1 MKKSILYFFGIYLVL
16 VSFFSSSALGQSQ
29 TIDSLKRVIKNAPA
43 DSTKVNT
50 YIALNKELF
59 SEGKREEM
67 IDVSNQGIR
76 LSKRIAY
83 PYGVGQLIL
92 QKGIAYQ
99 VIGEPKKAIDLYQE
113 GIEVAKINDLKEL
126 ESKFYIN
133 IGNYYYRLGDL
144 DIALGYFLT
153 AYEIKEV
160 LDKRSLG
167 RLLNNIAII
176 YRLQKKYDK
185 AELLYLESLKLKEA
199 VNDSIGIATS
209 YLNLGRLNSLREGK
223 RQIGIQ
229 QLTKSLQIHK
239 HLNNPYDIAICQVAL
254 GQVYYESQRYED
266 AKTALQN
273 AWNFFKI
280 NSNKEYAIKTLGILG
295 AIASEQKEYEIAEE
309 YYTESLQL
317 IGDDEGR
324 KQDKVEILQELSTV
338 KSKLKKNNEAY
349 DFLAASYVLY
359 QELNENERHTA
370 MEEMQ
375 AKFEVAQKEQL
386 ITEQKLAITRNI
398 GDRNLLIVVIFSLL
412 LLSLGL
418 IIFYKNRLKYKERI
432 TQQNKEL
439 QKQEIVKLQQE
450 NRMTAMDSMLEGQEK
465 ERARIAQD
473 LHDSL
478 GGLLSSVKSYFQST
492 QIKDAGT
499 AQRVEK
505 TTSLIDE
512 VASEVRRISHNMMPQ
527 ALVISGVEDALN
539 DIAIALKVE
548 KYDVS
553 FECKDLPQLKANQEI
568 MLYRLVQELIN
579 NIKKHAEANSI
590 FIQLYAVNKKVFVT
604 VEDDGKGFDIQ
615 AKNKENGLGLKSI
628 NSRVAYLNGEILW
641 HSEMGKG
648 TTVDISFAA

>member
-239 HLNNPYDIAICQVAL
+239 HLNNPYDIAIC
-254 GQVYYESQRYED
+254 
-266 AKTALQN
+266 
-273 AWNFFKI
+273 
-280 NSNKEYAIKTLGILG
+280 
-295 AIASEQKEYEIAEE
+295 
-309 YYTESLQL
+309 
-317 IGDDEGR
+317 
-324 KQDKVEILQELSTV
+324 
-338 KSKLKKNNEAY
+338 
-349 DFLAASYVLY
+349 
-359 QELNENERHTA
+359 
-370 MEEMQ
+370 
-375 AKFEVAQKEQL
+375 
-386 ITEQKLAITRNI
+386 
-398 GDRNLLIVVIFSLL
+398 
-412 LLSLGL
+412 LSL
-418 IIFYKNRLKYKERI
+418 IHI
-432 TQQNKEL
+432 
-439 QKQEIVKLQQE
+439 
-450 NRMTAMDSMLEGQEK
+450 
-465 ERARIAQD
+465 
-473 LHDSL
+473 
-478 GGLLSSVKSYFQST
+478 
-492 QIKDAGT
+492 
-499 AQRVEK
+499 
-505 TTSLIDE
+505 
-512 VASEVRRISHNMMPQ
+512 
-527 ALVISGVEDALN
+527 
-539 DIAIALKVE
+539 
-548 KYDVS
+548 
-553 FECKDLPQLKANQEI
+553 
-568 MLYRLVQELIN
+568 
-579 NIKKHAEANSI
+579 
-590 FIQLYAVNKKVFVT
+590 
-604 VEDDGKGFDIQ
+604 
-615 AKNKENGLGLKSI
+615 
-628 NSRVAYLNGEILW
+628 
-641 HSEMGKG
+641 
-648 TTVDISFAA
+648 